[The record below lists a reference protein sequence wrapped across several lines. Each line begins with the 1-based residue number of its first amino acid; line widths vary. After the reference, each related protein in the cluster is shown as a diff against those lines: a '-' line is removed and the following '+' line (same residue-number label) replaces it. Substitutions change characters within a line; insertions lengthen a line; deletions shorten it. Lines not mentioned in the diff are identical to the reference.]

1 MDSIPLLGDADVDRL
16 VSMAEAVEAVE
27 QALARKGA
35 SAFLSPPRHYFATSH
50 GALVFTI
57 GGDGDQGVAG
67 FRVYGMFPG
76 ASEHDQLVVVYDATT
91 GRLRGLVKGSRVGA
105 MRTGALGGV
114 AVKYGARRDAKTLA
128 IIGSGRQART
138 QLEAAAVVRDL
149 SEVRVYSRSEPKR
162 EAFATEMAALLN
174 LNVEPATSAEKAIA
188 SADIVIVA
196 TNSRVPVFDVALIEP
211 GTHVTTIRLGQGQS
225 ELDPAVAD
233 RASAVFTDSMAQVQ
247 NYPGGFFLAHR
258 LDSISDLS
266 EHVARGMPVRE
277 SDTEITLYLSAG
289 LAGTEVVVAD
299 LALQRAGAGG

>member
-35 SAFLSPPRHYFATSH
+35 GSFLTPPRHYFATSH

-57 GGDGDQGVAG
+57 GGDGDRGVAG
-67 FRVYGMFPG
+67 FRVYSMFPG

-91 GRLRGLVKGSRVGA
+91 GRLRGVVKGSRVGA

-138 QLEAAAVVRDL
+138 QLKAAAVVRDL
-149 SEVRVYSRSEPKR
+149 SEVRVYSRSAPKR
-162 EAFATEMAALLN
+162 EAFATEMTALLN

-225 ELDPAVAD
+225 ELDPRVAD
-233 RASAVFTDSMAQVQ
+233 RVSAVFTDSMEQVQ
-247 NYPGGFFLAHR
+247 DYPGGFFLADR
-258 LDSISDLS
+258 LDSITDLS

-277 SDTEITLYLSAG
+277 SDTAITLYLSAG